1 MRILVAPQE
10 FKGTLTAREAAEVMA
25 QALREEL
32 PDAELDVLPIAD
44 GGPGTV
50 DAVAAAVPE
59 AREVRV
65 PVEDPLGRAVSARFL
80 MMPDGRTAVLEMAE
94 AAGLWRVA
102 PQERDPLNASTFGVG
117 QMLRAALDAGA
128 KRLILGLGGSATNDG
143 GAGAVQALGLRF
155 RDAAG
160 HVRTPAGGIAHGR
173 ESVDVLREVADV
185 DLSGRDSRLLDAELL
200 LATDVTSPLLGPTGA
215 SRMFGPQKG
224 TSVEAVEVLEDA
236 LARFAGTAAAVGGH
250 DVAAVQGA
258 GAAGGLAFGLAALF
272 GGRIV
277 SGFDVVAEVSGL
289 DARLDGVDW
298 VLTGEGRFDQQS
310 LLGKGPVALANRARG
325 RGCRVVAFVG
335 AAHVA
340 TATTFHALVEAP
352 ASPPLCLHTARE
364 ALDAGV
370 RRWARQL

>member
-185 DLSGRDSRLLDAELL
+185 DLSG
-200 LATDVTSPLLGPTGA
+200 
-215 SRMFGPQKG
+215 
-224 TSVEAVEVLEDA
+224 
-236 LARFAGTAAAVGGH
+236 
-250 DVAAVQGA
+250 
-258 GAAGGLAFGLAALF
+258 
-272 GGRIV
+272 
-277 SGFDVVAEVSGL
+277 
-289 DARLDGVDW
+289 
-298 VLTGEGRFDQQS
+298 
-310 LLGKGPVALANRARG
+310 
-325 RGCRVVAFVG
+325 
-335 AAHVA
+335 
-340 TATTFHALVEAP
+340 
-352 ASPPLCLHTARE
+352 
-364 ALDAGV
+364 
-370 RRWARQL
+370 